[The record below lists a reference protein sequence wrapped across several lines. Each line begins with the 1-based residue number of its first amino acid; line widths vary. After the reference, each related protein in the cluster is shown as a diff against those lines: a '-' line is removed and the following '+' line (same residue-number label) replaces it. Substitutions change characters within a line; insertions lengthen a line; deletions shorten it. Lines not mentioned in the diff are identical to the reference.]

1 MKSIIQETLGLKAHR
16 VVEWYGNPQ
25 GIMIELVNIPGRRL
39 RCSRCGRKARVRDR
53 LKYRYWRHVPLWG
66 IPVSLIYRPCR
77 VACSQCG
84 IKVEAIPWANGKSCL
99 SLPLMVVLATWSKL
113 LAWQVVARLFHV
125 SWSTVRAAVQAAVA
139 YGLAHRDL
147 DGLAIIGVDEISRR
161 KGHVYH
167 TQVYDLSQKRLLWS
181 GDGRDADALRRF
193 FQELGPDRCAGIQG
207 VCCDMWAPYVE
218 VIREMLPNATL
229 VFDKFHIIRHLL
241 EAVNTVRKEEAA
253 ELKKTQP
260 DLLTDTRYIFL
271 KNPENLTDPQRVRLS
286 FLERL
291 NLKINR
297 AYLLK
302 ELFKQVW
309 TYRCRGWA
317 KRFLDRWFW
326 WATHSRLTPMR
337 KFAWMLRNHEGGILA
352 WFNIPL
358 TNGATEAMNNNAKAV
373 SHRSRGFRK
382 PATFSLALLHVLG
395 GLELPPLSHAFV

>member
-16 VVEWYGNPQ
+16 VLEFYGNREAV
-25 GIMIELVNIPGRRL
+25 MIELDHIPGRRL
-39 RCSRCGRKARVRDR
+39 PCSVCGRKARVRDR
-53 LKYRYWRHVPLWG
+53 LEERYWRHVPLWG

-77 VACSQCG
+77 VACPHCG

-99 SLPLMVVLATWSKL
+99 SLPLLVVLATWAKL

-125 SWSTVRAAVQAAVA
+125 SWSTVQAAVQAAVA

-193 FQELGPDRCAGIQG
+193 FRELGPERCAGIQG
-207 VCCDMWAPYVE
+207 VCCDMWAPYAE

-271 KNPENLTDPQRVRLS
+271 KNPENLTDRQRVRLS

-309 TYRCRGWA
+309 TYRGKGWA

-326 WATHSRLTPMR
+326 WATHSRLKPMR
-337 KFAWMLRNHEGGILA
+337 KFAWMLRNHEEGILA
-352 WFNIPL
+352 WFDIPL
-358 TNGATEAMNNNAKAV
+358 SNGATEAMNNNAKAV

-382 PATFSLALLHVLG
+382 HKTFALALLHVLG
-395 GLELPPLSHAFV
+395 GLELPALPHAFV